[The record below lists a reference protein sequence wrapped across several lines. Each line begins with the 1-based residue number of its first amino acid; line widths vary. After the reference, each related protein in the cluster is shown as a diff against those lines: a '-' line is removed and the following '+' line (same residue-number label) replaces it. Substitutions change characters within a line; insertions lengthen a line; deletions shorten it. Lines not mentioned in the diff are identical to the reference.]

1 MSDDHDGTEGA
12 KTSIATETE
21 AIGYGRP
28 PKGHRFKRGR
38 SGNPGGRP
46 KKACSRRHIVERVLL
61 EKRRVDVDGSGRP
74 RELTTL
80 ELVFLTLR
88 QGALEGNH
96 RAFKAYQTIDARFGD
111 QEPAK
116 KAGRL
121 LVGHCG
127 SWENWVRLFSPKE
140 VSQVDDTEE

>member
-1 MSDDHDGTEGA
+1 MSDDHKNDDA
-12 KTSIATETE
+12 KAPNGPKSE
-21 AIGYGRP
+21 ALGYGRP
-28 PKGHRFKRGR
+28 PKAHRFQRGQ

-80 ELVFLTLR
+80 ELAFLTLR
-88 QGALEGNH
+88 RGALEGNH

-116 KAGRL
+116 KAGHL

-127 SWENWVRLFSPKE
+127 SWENWDRLFGPRE